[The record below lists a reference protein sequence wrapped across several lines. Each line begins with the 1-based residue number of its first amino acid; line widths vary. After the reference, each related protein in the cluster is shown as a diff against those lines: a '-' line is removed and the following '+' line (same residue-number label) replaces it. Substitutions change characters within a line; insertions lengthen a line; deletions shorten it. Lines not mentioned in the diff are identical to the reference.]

1 MPDEIME
8 ELWRVKDEIA
18 REHDYDFRK
27 LAETL
32 RRHEHMNPERVV
44 FSIAKRKTAAT
55 SGEPSEAKNPALTS
69 PESPLE

>member
-8 ELWRVKDEIA
+8 ELWRIKDEIA

-32 RRHEHMNPERVV
+32 RRHEQTHPERVV
-44 FSIAKRKTAAT
+44 FAIADCKPLA
-55 SGEPSEAKNPALTS
+55 SNCPPSEDRNPALTT
-69 PESPLE
+69 PEALPK